1 MIDAIFGYGGK
12 HLGTAQMAARAF
24 VIFFIAIALVRIGGM
39 RAFSRKSSFDIII
52 LVNLG
57 AVMSRAIY
65 GASPAAPI
73 LAASLVLV
81 VVHRVV
87 AIVAARVPHIERL
100 VKGRA
105 EIVYREGV
113 FDYHVMSRA
122 GISRAD
128 LEEAVRKA
136 HHRSLPDVHEIQLE
150 ASGDLT
156 VVGRDG

>member
-1 MIDAIFGYGGK
+1 MIDAIFGHGRD
-12 HLGTAQMAARAF
+12 LSALQMAARSLAL
-24 VIFFIAIALVRIGGM
+24 FFIAIALVRIGGM

-87 AIVAARVPHIERL
+87 AIIAARVPHIERL

-105 EIVYREGV
+105 EVVYREGV
-113 FDYHVMSRA
+113 LADRVMSRA

-136 HHRSLPDVHEIQLE
+136 HHRSLAEVHEIQLE
-150 ASGDLT
+150 ASGDLN